1 MKKESGITIVALVVT
16 IVVMLILVG
25 VSVTVSING
34 GLFNTTKESTYK
46 TEVSQVKEAL
56 EEEIVQRKAR
66 RESTDN
72 ITIADL
78 DIPDKIKEKYKDKLI
93 IIGKDIYYDPANIKK
108 DNEEAWLE
116 DMDISTN
123 TKFFTYN
130 SNGDTITGLSE
141 FGYTAI
147 ENGVTKFVM
156 PTKYVSK
163 DANGN
168 RKVTTITTIG
178 ANAFNA
184 TLEGKEKCVK
194 IKSIVFPTTLT
205 TLKTNA
211 FEGCNGLEKIDL
223 NNTQIGAIENYSF
236 RNCSNLAEV
245 KAPNTLKSIGESS
258 FENCKNL
265 LKIDLSN
272 TQIGAIGN
280 YSFRNCSNLAEV
292 KAPDTLKSIG
302 AASFANC
309 KNLLKI
315 DLSKTQ
321 VTYIGQYAFS
331 YCMNL
336 KEAILPENLTGL
348 DSFAFWHCEKME
360 KVNLGRITTVRPYC
374 FQYCTSLKN
383 IEIPDSV
390 TYIAERS
397 FQCCS
402 SLEKLIIPSS
412 VTSIIF
418 EAFMWD
424 SAIQEI
430 RIPSS
435 VTTMSYNVFSQS
447 AKGGKMYVPFTKE
460 EGKPSGWSS
469 EWNKSGAT
477 IIYADETT

>member
-66 RESTDN
+66 RESVDN
-72 ITIADL
+72 ITIKDL
-78 DIPDKIKEKYKDKLI
+78 DIPNKIKDKYKDKLI
-93 IIGKDIYYDPANIKK
+93 IIGKDIYYDPSNIEK

-116 DMDISTN
+116 DMDIIAN

-130 SNGDTITGLSE
+130 TNGDTITGLSE
-141 FGYTAI
+141 SGYTAI

-168 RKVTTITTIG
+168 RKVTTITTIEK
-178 ANAFNA
+178 NAFNA
-184 TLEGKEKCVK
+184 TVEGKQTCVK
-194 IKSIVFPTTLT
+194 IKSVIFPTTLT

-211 FEGCNGLEKIDL
+211 FDGCNGLEKIDL
-223 NNTQIGAIENYSF
+223 
-236 RNCSNLAEV
+236 SN
-245 KAPNTLKSIGESS
+245 
-258 FENCKNL
+258 
-265 LKIDLSN
+265 
-272 TQIGAIGN
+272 
-280 YSFRNCSNLAEV
+280 
-292 KAPDTLKSIG
+292 
-302 AASFANC
+302 
-309 KNLLKI
+309 
-315 DLSKTQ
+315 TQ

-336 KEAILPENLTGL
+336 KEAILPENLTSLG
-348 DSFAFWHCEKME
+348 SGAFWHCEKME
-360 KVNLGRITTVRPYC
+360 KINLGRITSVSPYC
-374 FQYCTSLKN
+374 FQYCTNLKN

-412 VTSIIF
+412 VTSIDI

-424 SAIQEI
+424 PAIQEI

-460 EGKPSGWSS
+460 EGKPSGWHDA
-469 EWNKSGAT
+469 WNRSGAT